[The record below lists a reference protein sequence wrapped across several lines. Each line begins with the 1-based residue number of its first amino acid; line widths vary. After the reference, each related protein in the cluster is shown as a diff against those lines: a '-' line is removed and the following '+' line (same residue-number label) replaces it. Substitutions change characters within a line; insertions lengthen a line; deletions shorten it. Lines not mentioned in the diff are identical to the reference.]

1 MSKRANDILAVL
13 PVLLAIFALLLGD
26 NLIERFTSP
35 KLVLTTTNVSPV
47 VPKEL
52 TNDMKNNKIPH
63 SIKTINIKNKG
74 SKPSKNINIKIT
86 FNGRV
91 DNFLIDSDEIVK
103 SKNLENGNIVSISLD
118 RLSKNASLNVIAWSP
133 NQNNN
138 FDAMYTDDI
147 ENGSIEKDK
156 EQKNIVSTYYLIWIM
171 ILLVSIGYV
180 IYRFINN
187 LNRKLAEDR
196 EEYNKCTAILTKM
209 LEENDDNS
217 DDDTKEHKDADNETD
232 MNKNK
237 ERLLKLMNEKKEK
250 S

>member
-1 MSKRANDILAVL
+1 MSKRATDILAVL
-13 PVLLAIFALLLGD
+13 PVLVAIFALLLGD

-52 TNDMKNNKIPH
+52 TDDMTNNKIPN

-86 FNGRV
+86 FNGKV
-91 DNFLIDSDEIVK
+91 DNFLIDSDEIIK
-103 SKNLENGNIVSISLD
+103 SKKLENGNIVSISLD

-147 ENGSIEKDK
+147 ENGSIEKEK
-156 EQKNIVSTYYLIWIM
+156 EQNIVSIYYLIWI
-171 ILLVSIGYV
+171 IVLLASIGYV

-187 LNRKLAEDR
+187 LNRKLTEDR
-196 EEYNKCTAILTKM
+196 EEYNKFTAILTEIM
-209 LEENDDNS
+209 EENENYS
-217 DDDTKEHKDADNETD
+217 DDDTKEHKEVDSETD